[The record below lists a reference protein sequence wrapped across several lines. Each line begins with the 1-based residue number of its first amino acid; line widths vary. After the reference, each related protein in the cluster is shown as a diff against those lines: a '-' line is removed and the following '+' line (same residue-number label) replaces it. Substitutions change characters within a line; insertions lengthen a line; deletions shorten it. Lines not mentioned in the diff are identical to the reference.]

1 MVVYK
6 DGASSVFFY
15 AVKSNNASKT
25 LPKEN
30 ITTEFTTVLNFN
42 SSRLNLEIK
51 YNGIYTKLKINV
63 EESIKTV
70 AQGQCINL
78 NINPTI
84 SIVQSDIPIE

>member
-1 MVVYK
+1 MFK
-6 DGASSVFFY
+6 RRGLSSSFFY

-30 ITTEFTTVLNFN
+30 ITTEFTIVLNFN
-42 SSRLNLEIK
+42 SSLLNLDIK
-51 YNGIYTKLKINV
+51 YNGIYTKLKINT

-70 AQGQCINL
+70 AKGQCINL

-84 SIVQSDIPIE
+84 SIVPSVIPIE